1 MSGPARV
8 PSVPVL
14 EVVGL
19 RKRYGTVDALAG
31 LSFQVHAGEIV
42 GLLGPNGAGKTST
55 IESIAGLVRP
65 DEGAIRLCGEAL
77 DRHGRGRIGLALQ
90 ATALQDAIR
99 PREAL
104 ALFARLYRVRPDL
117 DALLRRFGLT
127 EQADRPYGQLSGG
140 QKQRLAL
147 ALAFVNDPALI
158 LLDEPTAGLDPG
170 SRSALHGLIRE
181 LVADGCAILLATH
194 DMAEAERLCDRL
206 LVIDKGMAVAE
217 GKPAELIGSGRDALL
232 IEGSVDKPLDP
243 ALFPSLPH
251 LTISGPDFRCRTTDP
266 NRAIAAIV
274 TAIDNQGGQVIALH
288 IGRASLEET
297 ILSLTDEGPR
307 A

>member
-8 PSVPVL
+8 PPVPVL
-14 EVVGL
+14 EVAGL
-19 RKRYGTVDALAG
+19 RKRYGMLDALAG
-31 LSFQVHAGEIV
+31 LNFQVHAGEIV

-55 IESIAGLVRP
+55 IESIAGLVQP
-65 DEGAIRLCGEAL
+65 DGGTIRLCEEAL
-77 DRHGRGRIGLALQ
+77 DRQGRGRIGLALQ

-117 DALLRRFGLT
+117 DALLRRFGLV
-127 EQADRPYGQLSGG
+127 EQAERLYGQLSGG

-158 LLDEPTAGLDPG
+158 LLDEPTAGLDPAA
-170 SRSALHGLIRE
+170 RSALHDLIRQ
-181 LVADGCAILLATH
+181 LAADGCAVLLATH

-206 LVIDKGMAVAE
+206 LVIDKGIAIAE
-217 GKPAELIGSGRDALL
+217 GEPVALIGGERDSVL
-232 IEGSVDKPLDP
+232 IEGRADRPLDG
-243 ALFPSLPH
+243 LLLPSLPD
-251 LTISGPDFRCRTTDP
+251 LTVSGPDFRCRTTDP
-266 NRAIAAIV
+266 NRTMAAIIAAI
-274 TAIDNQGGQVIALH
+274 DDQGARLTALH
-288 IGRASLEET
+288 LGRVSLEET
-297 ILSLTDEGPR
+297 ILSLTGKGPL